1 MGMPKEV
8 QINMSGKNI
17 TGINQAYLIIDGY
30 ITATGKTIR
39 GTETGRGTQEVIQ
52 YLDVAGTDV
61 PIRPKQYLLALKQLE
76 GRNILNVYW
85 NRKDRITDMP
95 TFSFKINNPETVFQ
109 EAMAF
114 ERDHDNKM
122 SKRHKARKLLKN
134 RK

>member
-1 MGMPKEV
+1 MPRKGMPSKAR
-8 QINMSGKNI
+8 KNI

-30 ITATGKTIR
+30 ITATGKTIG
-39 GTETGRGTQEVIQ
+39 GTETGRGTQEIIK

-76 GRNILNVYW
+76 GRHILNVYW
-85 NRKDRITDMP
+85 NRVDGHYNLPM
-95 TFSFKINNPETVFQ
+95 FSFKTNNPEVIFM

-122 SKRHKARKLLKN
+122 SKKRQDRKLLKN